1 MAARHNYFYP
11 PFPFPPI
18 PDPYFNPYYQNNQP
32 YYQHNNGPW
41 QPQRRM
47 MDPRYSAALDVDA
60 EVVDEADELLE
71 QMKEEEEWM
80 ADRERAQMRKN
91 KGERGGVGDAIPLK
105 SAAAY
110 ASDLYEDENKFQ
122 GRKPGQPV
130 NIRDR
135 QPHPPSGGEG
145 GRTESSSSARENDLR
160 EQHVIL
166 DDYDNFMMN
175 DSFFQEPLP
184 PQYRPPPRRSGPS
197 VYTPEEE
204 ALIAAMGGR
213 GQQQQQHP
221 RSTQEFAGLGTMT
234 NERGVHAMPP
244 NKDMAIDPQQLNY
257 NPEQNYNRPNER
269 LSSMPPPPMPMM
281 PPEAQMFGGQQQFRE
296 DGFLGDSTLK
306 EISLDYGVPIP
317 YLADVLAGWGTP
329 VPIDPD
335 MRLGDMVTGEQAFA
349 VLEAIHT
356 LDIAELHERYSEENL
371 MNICDYYDIDLKE
384 AFEFCVEGRGWAL
397 PFGVRTFLRVEQ
409 EEELLDALCGEGV
422 Y

>member
-1 MAARHNYFYP
+1 
-11 PFPFPPI
+11 
-18 PDPYFNPYYQNNQP
+18 
-32 YYQHNNGPW
+32 
-41 QPQRRM
+41 M

-71 QMKEEEEWM
+71 QMKQEEEWM
-80 ADRERAQMRKN
+80 ADRERAQMMKN
-91 KGERGGVGDAIPLK
+91 KGLEQGLEQGVGDDIPLK
-105 SAAAY
+105 SAVAY
-110 ASDLYEDENKFQ
+110 ASDLYDDENKFQ

-135 QPHPPSGGEG
+135 TDSGG
-145 GRTESSSSARENDLR
+145 TTTTRENDSR

-166 DDYDNFMMN
+166 DDYDDLMIN

-204 ALIAAMGGR
+204 DLIAAMGGR

-234 NERGVHAMPP
+234 NDRGVHAMPP
-244 NKDMAIDPQQLNY
+244 NNEMAIDPQQLNY
-257 NPEQNYNRPNER
+257 NPEQNYDPPNER
-269 LSSMPPPPMPMM
+269 PNNMPPPPMPLV
-281 PPEAQMFGGQQQFRE
+281 PPEAQMFGGRQQQQFRE

-306 EISLDYGVPIP
+306 EISLDYSVPIP

-329 VPIDPD
+329 VPIDP
-335 MRLGDMVTGEQAFA
+335 MARLGDMVTGEQAFA
-349 VLEAIHT
+349 ILEAIHT
-356 LDIAELHERYSEENL
+356 LDIAGLHERYSEENL
-371 MNICDYYDIDLKE
+371 MNICDYYDIDLKQ
-384 AFEFCVEGRGWAL
+384 AFEFCIEGRGWAL